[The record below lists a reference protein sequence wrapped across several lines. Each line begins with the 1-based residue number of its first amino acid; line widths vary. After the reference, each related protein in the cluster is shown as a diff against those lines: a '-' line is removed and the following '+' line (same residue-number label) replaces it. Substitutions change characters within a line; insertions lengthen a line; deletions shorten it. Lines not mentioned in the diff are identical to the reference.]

1 MEKIISS
8 LNERGLDGILITSP
22 YNRRYASNF
31 TGTAGSVLIS
41 QKKSV
46 FITDFR
52 YVEQAEK
59 QCKGYEIVQQK
70 KSMKEEIANQ
80 VEKLGIKKLGFEQ
93 DYVTFAQ
100 YKEFESAFETELIP
114 VSGIIEKLRLIKSE
128 SEIKIL
134 KEAARIADAAFEHII
149 TFIQPGITELEVS
162 NELEF
167 FMRKAGATSSSFDTI
182 VASGV
187 RSALPHGVATEK
199 GLKKGILLHLTM
211 VLIIKVML
219 LILLVQLLLGNL
231 VINLKKFIEIV
242 YEAQIAWCKRSK
254 TWNGW

>member
-8 LNERGLDGILITSP
+8 LNEQGLDGILITSP

-31 TGTAGSVLIS
+31 TGSAGSVLIS

-211 VLIIKVML
+211 VLIIKVMS

-231 VINLKKFIEIV
+231 VINLKKFITLYMKHKSV
-242 YEAQIAWCKRSK
+242 V
-254 TWNGW
+254 

>member
-1 MEKIISS
+1 MERTEKIISS

-31 TGTAGSVLIS
+31 TGSAGSVLIS
-41 QKKSV
+41 QGRSV

-114 VSGIIEKLRLIKSE
+114 VSGLIEKLRLIKTE
-128 SEIKIL
+128 AEIKIL
-134 KEAARIADAAFEHII
+134 KVAAGIADAAFKHII
-149 TFIQPGITELEVS
+149 TLFVLVKLS
-162 NELEF
+162 LKFRMNL
-167 FMRKAGATSSSFDTI
+167 SS
-182 VASGV
+182 
-187 RSALPHGVATEK
+187 L
-199 GLKKGILLHLTM
+199 
-211 VLIIKVML
+211 
-219 LILLVQLLLGNL
+219 
-231 VINLKKFIEIV
+231 
-242 YEAQIAWCKRSK
+242 
-254 TWNGW
+254 